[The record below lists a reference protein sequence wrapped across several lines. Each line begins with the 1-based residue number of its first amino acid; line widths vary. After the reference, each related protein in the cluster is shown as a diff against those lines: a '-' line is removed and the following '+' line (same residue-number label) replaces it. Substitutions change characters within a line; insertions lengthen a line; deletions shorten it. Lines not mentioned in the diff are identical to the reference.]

1 MPILCR
7 VTRGDLTESI
17 HVIFATVVDDTGSV
31 IYSTGDSNY
40 LTCIRSS
47 LKPFQAA
54 ASIKAGAVDAAG
66 FGDDEI
72 ALMCASHLGESVHIK
87 TAESMLNKLGY
98 TTDNYECGVHPPA
111 DITSRDDLIRSGKDP
126 NPLHNNCSGKHAGM
140 LSLAKHL
147 TGKPEGYTNSDHP
160 VQKTIYKLLRE
171 YTGIEDIPM
180 EIDGCSASTAFFTM
194 ETIARLYQVLAT
206 DKYPELVR
214 AYNAMALHPY
224 NVAGKGHFDTKFIEA
239 LQGNGIT
246 KGGGESV
253 RGIALRDRDG
263 KNIGISLKVLDGSS
277 RAMPIGTIKLLEHLE
292 LLTKKELSSLEE
304 FRKRDRKNCRNK
316 NIGHVEV
323 FVES

>member
-17 HVIFATVVDDTGSV
+17 HVIFATVVDYSGGV
-31 IYSTGDSNY
+31 VYSTGDSNY

-54 ASIKAGAVDAAG
+54 ASIKAGAVDDAG
-66 FGDDEI
+66 FTEDEI
-72 ALMCASHLGESVHIK
+72 ALMCASHLRENIHVN
-87 TAESMLNKLGY
+87 TAESMLKKLGY
-98 TTDNYECGVHPPA
+98 TSEAYECGVHPPA
-111 DITSRDDLIRSGKDP
+111 DISSRHELIQSGVKP

-147 TGKPEGYTNSDHP
+147 TGDPKGYINPDHP
-160 VQKTIYKLLRE
+160 VQKAIYDLLQE
-171 YTGIEDIPM
+171 YTGIEEIPM
-180 EIDGCSASTAFFTM
+180 ELDGCSAPTAFFTL
-194 ETIARLYQVLAT
+194 ETIARLYQTLSSG
-206 DKYPELVR
+206 KYPELER
-214 AYNAMALHPY
+214 AYNAMVAYPY

-239 LQGNGIT
+239 LKGKGVT

-263 KNIGISLKVLDGSS
+263 KNIGIALKVLDGNA
-277 RAMPIGTIKLLEHLE
+277 RAMPLATLKLLEHLD
-292 LLTKKELSSLEE
+292 LLTKEELSSLEE

-316 NIGHVEV
+316 NIGHIEV